1 MWRRYEIRLQSIY
14 SYADRAAS
22 NKVTYE
28 WFILIRLIGMPANAA
43 KEKGEQ
49 KERSN
54 NMMHCN
60 GSKLRIRH
68 SDERYL

>member
-28 WFILIRLIGMPANAA
+28 WFILIRLIGMSGHASQRRQR
-43 KEKGEQ
+43 KRGTKR
-49 KERSN
+49 KI
-54 NMMHCN
+54 
-60 GSKLRIRH
+60 K
-68 SDERYL
+68 